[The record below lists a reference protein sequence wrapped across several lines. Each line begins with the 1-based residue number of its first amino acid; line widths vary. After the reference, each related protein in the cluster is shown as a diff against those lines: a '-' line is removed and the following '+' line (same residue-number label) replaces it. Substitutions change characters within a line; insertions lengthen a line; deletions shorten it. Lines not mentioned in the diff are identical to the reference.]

1 MIIQKMILPV
11 LVAIGLIIL
20 LILLVP
26 GCATTGKDLN
36 TGVLPCEIN

>member
-1 MIIQKMILPV
+1 MIIQKMLRPV

-26 GCATTGKDLN
+26 GCAMTGKDLK
-36 TGVLPCEIN
+36 TGVLPCEID